1 MRTMIKRFVTRF
13 DAARE
18 SLLAGLM
25 NKPPD
30 HYSDLFHRLIVAI
43 STGENDS
50 PDPERITEIDH
61 GDYQGTFLYVVGACG
76 YQPRIYWA
84 TFVSYGSCSGCDT
97 FQAIGDMGS
106 FDSDE
111 ITEQQAKEYLTLMLH
126 MLQGLKL
133 IGDND
138 DDE

>member
-18 SLLAGLM
+18 SLLAGLR
-25 NKPPD
+25 NKSPD

-76 YQPRIYWA
+76 YQPSTYWA
-84 TFVSYGSCSGCDT
+84 TFVDYGSCSGCDT
-97 FQAIGDMGS
+97 FQSIGDMGP

-126 MLQGLKL
+126 MLQSLKL
-133 IGDND
+133 IGEKEDW
-138 DDE
+138 E